1 MEKAFWDGIIESVK
15 QEEPN
20 YDRII
25 QLMREVRD
33 EICEM
38 APQSW
43 KQEIIEAIDVD
54 ILSEVAAPS
63 IVFAN
68 SNLASMSRV
77 LTFISFFLGAKIW

>member
-1 MEKAFWDGIIESVK
+1 MEKAFWDSIVESVK
-15 QEEPN
+15 QDEPN

-25 QLMREVRD
+25 QLMTEVRD
-33 EICEM
+33 DICEM

-54 ILSEVAAPS
+54 LLSQVAAPL

-68 SNLASMSRV
+68 MN
-77 LTFISFFLGAKIW
+77 

>member
-68 SNLASMSRV
+68 SNLASMSRSIN
-77 LTFISFFLGAKIW
+77 FHFFFLRC